1 MKIKFEFKGNY
12 LNWNLMKK
20 ILPFLLV
27 IVSCIKEHKSN
38 NDWTSDNLYYPVYNF
53 SDNVMGLTV
62 ELSYTHSVQVD
73 LVDSIFNHFVET
85 DSIGYVMTQ
94 HVNSCI
100 AVDTSGSFKFY
111 RNIKLEKT
119 LLENTS
125 KSLYLYCTRGV
136 IKRDIKDVVFS
147 LDECASNIVV
157 FRLDKIDTT
166 KLGQPIFCSKTKL
179 NLNFENSSL
188 IDDKIEAFHQTQQYD
203 YTDNVKSVSYANL
216 DSLYFAY
223 SDDFNWN
230 KPGTIDNYFPGRA
243 VYVLR
248 QDGKIYPKWSLG
260 LDLLGIPCD

>member
-1 MKIKFEFKGNY
+1 
-12 LNWNLMKK
+12 MKK
-20 ILPFLLV
+20 VLPFLL
-27 IVSCIKEHKSN
+27 ILVSCVKENKLN

-85 DSIGYVMTQ
+85 DSIGYFMNQ

-100 AVDTSGSFKFY
+100 PVDTNGSFKFY

-119 LLENTS
+119 LLENTG
-125 KSLYLYCTRGV
+125 KSFYLYCTKG
-136 IKRDIKDVVFS
+136 ILNRDIEDVVFS

-157 FRLDKIDTT
+157 FRFDKIDTA
-166 KLGQPIFCSKTKL
+166 KYGQPMFCSKTKL
-179 NLNFENSSL
+179 NLIFGNYPT
-188 IDDKIEAFHQTQQYD
+188 IDNKIEAFHHTQQYD

-216 DSLYFAY
+216 DSIYFAY
-223 SDDFNWN
+223 SDDFKWN
-230 KPGTIDNYFPGRA
+230 KPGVIDNYFPGRA

-248 QDGKIYPKWSLG
+248 QDGRIYHKWGLG